1 LSLFI
6 NLLQYTSGYEKNV
19 EKIWIV
25 EEKKGNN
32 WAFEKLEAGHKWST
46 LPTDQLGPLTNS
58 AHTSLA

>member
-32 WAFEKLEAGHKWST
+32 WAFEKLEAG
-46 LPTDQLGPLTNS
+46 QLCPLTNS
-58 AHTSLA
+58 AH